1 MYNSCLD
8 GYTKTKFRKSQPK
21 EGNYGVF
28 GVDCEMCYTNVGLE
42 VTKVSNFHS
51 QVKDSTTKIEL

>member
-42 VTKVSNFHS
+42 VTKVSK
-51 QVKDSTTKIEL
+51 VIISTAQ